1 MRRMT
6 LALAVGWIAVPL
18 ALASTTNG
26 VAAAS

>member
-1 MRRMT
+1 MRRLT
-6 LALAVGWIAVPL
+6 LALAVGWLAIPM